1 MDKTF
6 VLICPIIQNFSL
18 SSLSNNQR
26 IEEINKT
33 KNNLSKS
40 QKYTVF
46 KLLEYA
52 LKKLYNTNI
61 EDTSISKQVKWESKD
76 YNFSFSH
83 SHNFVCIAICKDKQS
98 PLGVDIEKVQTRFD
112 NLYKKFCTKKEIEQ
126 LKNEDNKTEQAC
138 LYWTKKESFFK
149 SSSLENFI
157 PSSIETFLYSSFY
170 TYKFFDLS
178 FLNTTVKYCVCVYS
192 KQKVEFINIP
202 DLEKEL

>member
-52 LKKLYNTNI
+52 LKKLYNITWAYSA
-61 EDTSISKQVKWESKD
+61 TCV
-76 YNFSFSH
+76 
-83 SHNFVCIAICKDKQS
+83 
-98 PLGVDIEKVQTRFD
+98 R
-112 NLYKKFCTKKEIEQ
+112 
-126 LKNEDNKTEQAC
+126 
-138 LYWTKKESFFK
+138 
-149 SSSLENFI
+149 EN
-157 PSSIETFLYSSFY
+157 
-170 TYKFFDLS
+170 D
-178 FLNTTVKYCVCVYS
+178 
-192 KQKVEFINIP
+192 
-202 DLEKEL
+202 